1 MAAIDYFKDKAKKS
15 ASGLK
20 IIELDGRPGVKEVSK
35 ELFQKLGI

>member
-15 ASGLK
+15 GPALK

-35 ELFQKLGI
+35 DLFQRLGI

>member
-15 ASGLK
+15 GPALK

-35 ELFQKLGI
+35 ELFQRLGI